1 MERPPPKVFKVKDPE
16 QDEKYKSIHPH
27 LPQLPALL
35 LVVGSV
41 KQGKS
46 NLLVNIC
53 CNPEF
58 GYNTALDS
66 IKIISNTLNA
76 DPKGKL
82 LNKYFDCEDHYSDE
96 MITDIIESQNKLKAQ
111 GETNMMGLF
120 LDDVLT
126 KDFKKTN
133 AVSFLATRFRH
144 HDIGMLCFLTQSF
157 RAVSGLI
164 RNNATNIII
173 MKQQNQKE
181 IEKLQEEYGDMF
193 PNIFMDLYNKA
204 IGDAPYSFLYLDMQT
219 NPATAYIRF
228 ETKIAEGS
236 TKLF

>member
-1 MERPPPKVFKVKDPE
+1 
-16 QDEKYKSIHPH
+16 
-27 LPQLPALL
+27 
-35 LVVGSV
+35 
-41 KQGKS
+41 
-46 NLLVNIC
+46 
-53 CNPEF
+53 
-58 GYNTALDS
+58 
-66 IKIISNTLNA
+66 
-76 DPKGKL
+76 
-82 LNKYFDCEDHYSDE
+82 

-144 HDIGMLCFLTQSF
+144 HDIGILCFLTQSF

-193 PNIFMDLYNKA
+193 TGIFMDLYNKA
-204 IGDAPYSFLYLDMQT
+204 IGDAPYSFLYLDLAV
-219 NPATAYIRF
+219 NPARAYIRF
-228 ETKIAEGS
+228 ETPIADGS
-236 TKLF
+236 TKLY

>member
-27 LPQLPALL
+27 LPQLPALV

-66 IKIISNTLNA
+66 
-76 DPKGKL
+76 
-82 LNKYFDCEDHYSDE
+82 
-96 MITDIIESQNKLKAQ
+96 
-111 GETNMMGLF
+111 
-120 LDDVLT
+120 
-126 KDFKKTN
+126 
-133 AVSFLATRFRH
+133 
-144 HDIGMLCFLTQSF
+144 
-157 RAVSGLI
+157 
-164 RNNATNIII
+164 III

-204 IGDAPYSFLYLDMQT
+204 IGDAPYSFLYLDLQT
-219 NPATAYIRF
+219 NPASAYIRF